1 MTKQETDNYIKIGL
15 VILAVIVILAIL
27 GKLGKGVDSFLES
40 LGLKKSEEEKKAEKT
55 AEQIEDKNKT
65 QPAAAEWQPKDFNVF
80 QPTASIQNLNKWE
93 EIERKN
99 KKAVRVVKFN
109 PDYFAGTAKAIY
121 KSVGVFSD
129 SPEEGLAQIKG
140 MRSKAAFAYLSLDF
154 TRQTGKDLLEWLKN
168 KYDTEYQKQVYAKIL
183 EYISNLPVGVIDT
196 TTNRIKL

>member
-40 LGLKKSEEEKKAEKT
+40 LGLKKSDEEKKAEKT

-65 QPAAAEWQPKDFNVF
+65 QPVQSEWQPKDFNIF
-80 QPTASIQNLNKWE
+80 QPDASIQNLNTWE
-93 EIERKN
+93 AFQRKN
-99 KKAVRVVKFN
+99 KKAVRVVKFE
-109 PDYFAGTAKAIY
+109 PDYWAPNVKRIY
-121 KSVGVFSD
+121 NSVGVFYD
-129 SPEEGLAQIKG
+129 NPEEGLAMIRK
-140 MRSKAAFAYLSLDF
+140 MRSKASFAYLSQDF

-183 EYISNLPVGVIDT
+183 EYLSNLPTGVIDT
-196 TTNRIKL
+196 RTNRMIQ